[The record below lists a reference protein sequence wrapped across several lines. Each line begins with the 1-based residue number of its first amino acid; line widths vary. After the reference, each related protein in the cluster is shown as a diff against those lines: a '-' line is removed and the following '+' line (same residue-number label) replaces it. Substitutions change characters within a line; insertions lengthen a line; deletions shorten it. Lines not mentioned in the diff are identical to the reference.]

1 MTLARHHGGSIIVL
15 TFVVALLL
23 TIMPIPEWARYA
35 RPDWVG
41 LVLIYWCL
49 ALPDRV
55 GVITGWFAGLLVDLV
70 TGTILGQHALALTI
84 VAYLTQRLHQRIR
97 LFPILQQAFTVMVLL
112 ILHQLLALWI
122 SRIIGRP
129 SAPWYFWAP
138 SLLGLLLW
146 PVVFVL
152 LRNVRHRFRVR

>member
-1 MTLARHHGGSIIVL
+1 VIATTFLLALVL
-15 TFVVALLL
+15 TVAP
-23 TIMPIPEWARYA
+23 MPDWLRPV

-55 GVITGWFAGLLVDLV
+55 GVITGWFAGLLVDLI
-70 TGTILGQHALALTI
+70 TGTILGQHALSLTI
-84 VAYLTQRLHQRIR
+84 VAYLTQRLHLRIR
-97 LFPILQQAFTVMVLL
+97 LFPILQQAFTVMILL

-129 SAPWYFWAP
+129 GAPWYFWAP
-138 SLLGLLLW
+138 SLLGMLLW
-146 PVVFVL
+146 PPVYIL
-152 LRNVRHRFRVR
+152 LRNVRYRFRVR

>member
-1 MTLARHHGGSIIVL
+1 MTLARHHGGIVIVI
-15 TFVVALLL
+15 TFIVALLL
-23 TIMPIPEWARYA
+23 TIVPVPEWARYA

-55 GVITGWFAGLLVDLV
+55 GVSTGWFAGLLVDLL
-70 TGTILGQHALALTI
+70 TGTVLGQHALSLTI
-84 VAYLTQRLHQRIR
+84 VAYLTLRLHQRIR

-129 SAPWYFWAP
+129 GVPWHFWAP
-138 SLLGLLLW
+138 SLLGMLLW
-146 PVVFVL
+146 PVVFTL
-152 LRNVRHRFRVR
+152 LRGLRHRFRVR